1 MPDNLVPRHLQY
13 FDNRLKDLLMAE
25 ITLKGNPIHTSGD
38 LPAVGSAAPEFT
50 LVGGDLA
57 DVTLSSMSGK
67 KVILNIVPSFDT
79 GTCAASVKKFNE
91 QAGSLE
97 DTVVVNVSK
106 DLPFAQGR
114 FCESNNVEH
123 VTNVSAFR
131 CNGFGEAY
139 GIGLTDGP
147 LRGLLGRA
155 VVVVSADGKV
165 AYTELVPEIANEPN
179 YDAALAAVK

>member
-1 MPDNLVPRHLQY
+1 
-13 FDNRLKDLLMAE
+13 MAE

-38 LPAVGSAAPEFT
+38 LPSVGAAAPEFT
-50 LVGGDLA
+50 LVGGDLS
-57 DVTLSSMSGK
+57 DVTLASFAGK

-79 GTCAASVKKFNE
+79 GICAISVQKFNE
-91 QAGSLE
+91 EAGSLD

-114 FCESNNVEH
+114 FCESNKLEH

-131 CNGFGEAY
+131 CNGFGDAY
-139 GIGLTDGP
+139 GMTLTDGP

-155 VVVVSADGKV
+155 VVVVGTDGNV
-165 AYTELVPEIANEPN
+165 AYSELVPEIAQEPN

>member
-1 MPDNLVPRHLQY
+1 
-13 FDNRLKDLLMAE
+13 MAE

-38 LPAVGSAAPEFT
+38 LPAVGAAAPEFT
-50 LVGGDLA
+50 LVGGDLS
-57 DVTLSSMSGK
+57 DVTLASFAGK

-79 GTCAASVKKFNE
+79 GICAISVQKFNE
-91 QAGSLE
+91 EAGSLD

-114 FCESNNVEH
+114 FCESNKLEH

-131 CNGFGEAY
+131 CNGFGDAY
-139 GIGLTDGP
+139 GMTLTDGP

-155 VVVVSADGKV
+155 VVVVGTDGNV
-165 AYTELVPEIANEPN
+165 TYSELVPEIAQEPN
-179 YDAALAAVK
+179 YDAALSAVK

>member
-1 MPDNLVPRHLQY
+1 
-13 FDNRLKDLLMAE
+13 MAE
-25 ITLKGNPIHTSGD
+25 ITFKGNPIHTSGD
-38 LPAVGSAAPEFT
+38 LPAVGSVAPDFT

-57 DVTLSSMSGK
+57 DVSLSSFAGK

-79 GTCAASVKKFNE
+79 GICAASVQKFN
-91 QAGSLE
+91 QDAGSLE

-131 CNGFGEAY
+131 CDGFGKDY
-139 GIGLTDGP
+139 GMTMTDGP

-155 VVVVSADGKV
+155 VVVVGADGKV
-165 AYTELVPEIANEPN
+165 AYTELVPEIAQEPN
-179 YDAALAAVK
+179 YDAALATVK

>member
-1 MPDNLVPRHLQY
+1 
-13 FDNRLKDLLMAE
+13 MAE

-38 LPAVGSAAPEFT
+38 LPAVGAAAPEFT
-50 LVGGDLA
+50 LVGGDLS
-57 DVTLSSMSGK
+57 DVTLASFAGK

-79 GTCAASVKKFNE
+79 GICAISVQKFNE
-91 QAGSLE
+91 EAGSL
-97 DTVVVNVSK
+97 DNTVVVNVSK

-114 FCESNNVEH
+114 FCESNKLEH

-131 CNGFGEAY
+131 CNGFGDAY
-139 GIGLTDGP
+139 GMTLTDGP

-155 VVVVSADGKV
+155 VVVVGTDGNV
-165 AYTELVPEIANEPN
+165 AYSELVPEIAQEPN